1 MAFFAQLLAS
11 LSQMAM
17 IMMVLYLLAQAG
29 LLQSLMQFINP
40 QQAQPG
46 QRVLNNAQATARPG
60 PQLPPAPSKSAGK
73 KKKGKKSDDA
83 GEQQVNALCWQGTAV
98 LWCSRTQWFWCAWS
112 SCSSCRATV
121 PLGVKVWPLKCPAF
135 EGACTAPIIKRAAV
149 TTN

>member
-83 GEQQVNALCWQGTAV
+83 GEQQVNACVG
-98 LWCSRTQWFWCAWS
+98 
-112 SCSSCRATV
+112 RA
-121 PLGVKVWPLKCPAF
+121 LQCFGVAEHNGFGVHGLPV
-135 EGACTAPIIKRAAV
+135 AAV
-149 TTN
+149 GQQSHWVSRCGR